1 MVRTRGFTPP
11 GGHHAQAAA
20 AHPSGVRALCPP
32 RPPGHGARRPRDRR
46 SRHGTR
52 RLGASR
58 GRSANIPACPAGP
71 LVAWIDT
78 NGNGAAGTIF
88 FKLKFTNLSGH
99 RCSVRGYPGVSAA
112 NPSGHA
118 IGPGAGRSGTPVR
131 TIRLSNGATATA
143 NLGIVAAG
151 NFSPRFC
158 RPATAAGL
166 RVFAPGATLA
176 KFVPFPFAAC
186 RRHANLRISP
196 AAPH

>member
-1 MVRTRGFTPP
+1 MPKLPLPTRRGSGRSTRL
-11 GGHHAQAAA
+11 GRAVMALAALAAA
-20 AHPSGVRALCPP
+20 ALVTAPAGS
-32 RPPGHGARRPRDRR
+32 
-46 SRHGTR
+46 
-52 RLGASR
+52 GASR
-58 GRSANIPACPAGP
+58 GRSASVPACPAAP

-78 NGNGAAGTIF
+78 HGNGAAGTIF
-88 FKLKFTNLSGH
+88 FKLQFTNLSGH
-99 RCSVRGYPGVSAA
+99 RCTVRGYPGVSAA

-118 IGPGAGRSGTPVR
+118 IGPGAARSGTPVR
-131 TIRLSNGATATA
+131 TVRLNNGATATA
-143 NLGIVAAG
+143 DLGIVEAG

-186 RRHANLRISP
+186 TRHANLRISP